1 MKRTSGLF
9 LLLLLVTVPV
19 LADPPL
25 KVVYS
30 SSSTTT
36 FKWTWPYHP
45 VRVYNAT
52 QTKPYAYTGRAIA
65 LMGEDVSKYRFHYPE
80 RTCHNDWGYFFPKGV
95 KLCPR
100 RPAILFGPPAAYSEV
115 IYQK

>member
-1 MKRTSGLF
+1 MKKTSG
-9 LLLLLVTVPV
+9 LLLLLFLAAVPV

-30 SSSTTT
+30 SGSTTT

-52 QTKPYAYTGRAIA
+52 QTKPYYYTGRVLAI
-65 LMGEDVSKYRFHYPE
+65 GEDVSKYRFHYPE
-80 RTCHNDWGYFFPKGV
+80 RTCRNDWGYFFPKGV

-100 RPAILFGPPAAYSEV
+100 RPAIIFGPPPAYSEI